1 MYFYDEYYLIMITF
15 LKIILFFILFS
26 FLLRLLSPLILSYFI
41 KRFQNNIKTKFENM
55 NENGFNNQD
64 KTTKSKVKK
73 EEVGE
78 YVDFEELD

>member
-1 MYFYDEYYLIMITF
+1 MITF

-41 KRFQNNIKTKFENM
+41 KRFQNNMKTKFENM
-55 NENGFNNQD
+55 SEKGFNNQNN
-64 KTTKSKVKK
+64 TTKSKVKK

>member
-26 FLLRLLSPLILSYFI
+26 YLLRLLSPLILSYFI

-73 EEVGE
+73 E
-78 YVDFEELD
+78 

>member
-1 MYFYDEYYLIMITF
+1 M
-15 LKIILFFILFS
+15 
-26 FLLRLLSPLILSYFI
+26 
-41 KRFQNNIKTKFENM
+41 KTKFENM
-55 NENGFNNQD
+55 SEKGFNNQN

>member
-1 MYFYDEYYLIMITF
+1 M
-15 LKIILFFILFS
+15 
-26 FLLRLLSPLILSYFI
+26 
-41 KRFQNNIKTKFENM
+41 KTKFENM
-55 NENGFNNQD
+55 NENGFNNQS

>member
-1 MYFYDEYYLIMITF
+1 MITF

-26 FLLRLLSPLILSYFI
+26 YLLRLLSPLILSYFI

-55 NENGFNNQD
+55 NENGFNNQS
-64 KTTKSKVKK
+64 KTTKYKVKK

-78 YVDFEELD
+78 NVDFEELD